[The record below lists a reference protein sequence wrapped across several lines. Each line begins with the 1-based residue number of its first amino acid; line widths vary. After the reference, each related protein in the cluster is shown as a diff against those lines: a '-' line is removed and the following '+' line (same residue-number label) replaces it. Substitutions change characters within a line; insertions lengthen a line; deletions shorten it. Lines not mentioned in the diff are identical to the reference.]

1 MNNSPRANV
10 ISRYRPQDT
19 RDGWKSPGP
28 FASPRVD
35 PAHRLSVFLDY
46 ISFECVK
53 VCWIPFSSLA
63 GKASLVSMSDVI
75 LFL

>member
-1 MNNSPRANV
+1 M
-10 ISRYRPQDT
+10 
-19 RDGWKSPGP
+19 DGSAQAP
-28 FASPRVD
+28 FAWPRVD
-35 PAHRLSVFLDY
+35 PAHRLSAFLDY

-53 VCWIPFSSLA
+53 VCSWIPFSSLA